1 MRIQSF
7 ALLAGA
13 TAAIATETVSLF
25 LIGFDEQPLEGKVI
39 GTVSTTI
46 PLSIYHKNLTNI
58 IPDRF
63 YDQISH
69 QVCCWR

>member
-7 ALLAGA
+7 VLLAGA

-25 LIGFDEQPLEGKVI
+25 LIGIDEQPLEGKVI

-46 PLSIYHKNLTNI
+46 RLSISHKNLTNI

-63 YDQISH
+63 HDQVSH